1 MEPKE
6 DEYPADL
13 VDLVASELLR
23 FTRNEDEDEIAR
35 KIIREVFHRL
45 RGLPLASPRTPSY
58 LADIERLALELFD
71 KDTDYDWSKVHQS
84 LRDHYMHRAARLLDR
99 SKQINDEID
108 AIEAA
113 LAFGW

>member
-1 MEPKE
+1 MCQ
-6 DEYPADL
+6 DCYGNAMDDGADGMT
-13 VDLVASELLR
+13 A
-23 FTRNEDEDEIAR
+23 
-35 KIIREVFHRL
+35 
-45 RGLPLASPRTPSY
+45 

-113 LAFGW
+113 LSKADLDEN